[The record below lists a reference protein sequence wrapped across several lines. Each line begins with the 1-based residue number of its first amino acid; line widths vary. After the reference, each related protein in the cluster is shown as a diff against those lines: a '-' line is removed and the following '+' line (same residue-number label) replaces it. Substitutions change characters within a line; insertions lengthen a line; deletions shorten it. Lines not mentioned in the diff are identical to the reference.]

1 MESFDGF
8 FPLPRKYVSYIFYIF
23 KLYFLPIFD
32 FSPLAKLV
40 VYKE

>member
-1 MESFDGF
+1 MAFS
-8 FPLPRKYVSYIFYIF
+8 PLPISTKYISYVLYIF

-40 VYKE
+40 V